1 MTRKLVL
8 DRIDRALLRSLST
21 NARASGAALAA
32 QLGIAESTVSLRL
45 RRLQSHGAIRGY
57 RVDLDPDALGATV
70 QALIAIRLVKHAR
83 EEIDAFRRAAP
94 SLPGVLSMFHMA
106 GADDFLLHVM
116 ARDSG
121 ELREFVLT
129 YLTGH
134 PAVAHTET
142 NLIFEHVDG
151 DGWRRLLDTADDHP
165 QKTMRGSTTRS

>member
-1 MTRKLVL
+1 MARNLEL
-8 DRIDRALLRSLST
+8 DGTDRALLRALST
-21 NARASGAALAA
+21 NARASGAALAS

-45 RRLQSHGAIRGY
+45 RRLQSQGAIRGY
-57 RVDLDPDALGATV
+57 RVELDPDVLGATV

-83 EEIDAFRRAAP
+83 AEIDAFRRAAP

-106 GADDFLLHVM
+106 GADDFLLHVV

-142 NLIFEHVDG
+142 NLIFEHTEA
-151 DGWRRLLDTADDHP
+151 DGWQRFLGGT
-165 QKTMRGSTTRS
+165 

>member
-1 MTRKLVL
+1 MTRKLEL
-8 DRIDRALLRSLST
+8 DRTDRALLQALSV
-21 NARASGAALAA
+21 NARASGAALAG

-45 RRLQSHGAIRGY
+45 RRLQSQGAIRGF
-57 RVDLDPDALGATV
+57 RVDVDPDVLGATV

-83 EEIDAFRRAAP
+83 AEIDAFRRSAP

-106 GADDFLLHVM
+106 GADDFLLHVV

-129 YLTGH
+129 HLTGH

-142 NLIFEHVDG
+142 NLIFEHVDA
-151 DGWRRLLDTADDHP
+151 DGWLRFLDGDA
-165 QKTMRGSTTRS
+165 R